1 MAAPAFAASIDASA
15 ICLGVMGRWG
25 VLLAESP
32 EPVTAQ
38 VIMTDRLI
46 EFIVEAT
53 FHTLLFLEV

>member
-1 MAAPAFAASIDASA
+1 
-15 ICLGVMGRWG
+15 MGRWG

-53 FHTLLFLEV
+53 FRTLLFLEV